1 MGLMISVVLLLG
13 ASVLGA
19 WRMETEFDR
28 EARSLSAIHPVDQ
41 TDPWNEY

>member
-28 EARSLSAIHPVDQ
+28 ETRLLSTVQPADQ
-41 TDPWNEY
+41 TGPWIEY